1 MRKLAVLLLLVSS
14 LLYSKAQDKLPEFS
28 AVTRGNGK
36 IIISWI
42 NAYPVVSQISIQR
55 SKDSTKGFASII
67 SVPDPTAQQ
76 NGFVDSKAPDARYFY
91 RLFIVL
97 DSGKYVFTRS
107 KRAYWDTVR
116 IPATANT
123 NRPPAENAKQ
133 RVVISEKV
141 SPRQAEEIKE
151 KLQTAAASSKPE
163 PEKFFIIKRR
173 DTILAQIPANSFKR
187 FRDSVVNKTRDTIA
201 FSSVD
206 TILLKPFV
214 AREIY
219 RPSRYVFTERDG
231 NVNVLVPDAANR
243 NYSIKFFTEN
253 NLPLF
258 EIGKIKES
266 PLLIDKA
273 NFLQAGWFKFELY
286 EDGKLKEKHKLY
298 IPKDF

>member
-14 LLYSKAQDKLPEFS
+14 YSYSKAQDMLPEFS

-36 IIISWI
+36 IIISWT
-42 NAYPVVSQISIQR
+42 NPYPVVSQISIQR

-76 NGFVDSKAPDARYFY
+76 NGFVDSKAPDPRFFY

-97 DSGKYVFTRS
+97 DGGKYVFTRS
-107 KRAYWDTVR
+107 RRAYWDTVR
-116 IPATANT
+116 IPVAGNA

-151 KLQTAAASSKPE
+151 KLQTAATSQKPE
-163 PEKFFIIKRR
+163 PEKFFIVKKYDATLI
-173 DTILAQIPANSFKR
+173 QIPANSFKR
-187 FRDSVVNKTRDTIA
+187 FRDSIVTRTRDTIA

-206 TILLKPFV
+206 TIVLKPFV
-214 AREIY
+214 PREIY
-219 RPSRYVFTERDG
+219 KPSRYVFTERDG
-231 NVNVLVPDAANR
+231 NVTILVPDAENR
-243 NYSIKFFTEN
+243 NYSIKFFTDN
-253 NLPLF
+253 NTPLF
-258 EIGKIKES
+258 EIGKVKES
-266 PLLIDKA
+266 PLLIDKV
-273 NFLQAGWFKFELY
+273 NFLQAGWYKFELY

-298 IPKDF
+298 VPKDF

>member
-14 LLYSKAQDKLPEFS
+14 LLNSKAQDKLPEFS

-36 IIISWI
+36 IIISWT

-55 SKDSTKGFASII
+55 SKDSTRGFASIL

-76 NGFVDSKAPDARYFY
+76 NGFVDSKAPDSRYFY

-97 DSGKYVFTRS
+97 DSGKYVFTRP

-116 IPATANT
+116 TPMAANA
-123 NRPPAENAKQ
+123 NKPHAENAKQ

-151 KLQTAAASSKPE
+151 KLQTAAASQKHE

-173 DTILAQIPANSFKR
+173 DTILAQIPANNFKR

-214 AREIY
+214 AREVY
-219 RPSRYVFTERDG
+219 KPSRYVFTERDG
-231 NVNVLVPDAANR
+231 NVNIMVPDTENR

-253 NLPLF
+253 NTPLF
-258 EIGKIKES
+258 EIGKIIES